1 MKSILAKCILNR
13 TFLYYLLLTFFTM
26 VAVFSQTGIN
36 TITANATFEVSG
48 NQDIS
53 FENGVLLP
61 HITGLE
67 LANKDALYTEEQ
79 DGVMIYVTQGIPYN
93 LATPKTIEVTR
104 KGKYVYHHA
113 PNQRWRPTVNSK
125 SAISTQKIFT
135 VINSE
140 STKLMTSDQESVK
153 WDANFEGANSHL
165 LRLSGSGSTAN
176 TEIILPPYRTLI
188 IQGLISIAIGSGTE
202 SQKKTPT
209 TLRSDFLLVNP
220 ASDVR
225 LHTTTPGYSRSSN
238 YTKTS
243 QGGPSPAIM
252 IVYTGSSGATIKT
265 NVTRE
270 SGIRTNIAGKVSTGT
285 IGSYLIIEEI

>member
-1 MKSILAKCILNR
+1 MKLLALKFILNR
-13 TFLYYLLLTFFTM
+13 TFLYYLLLTLFTM

-36 TITANATFEVSG
+36 TISPTATFEISR
-48 NQDIS
+48 NQGIS

-79 DGVMIYVTQGIPYN
+79 DGVLIYVTEGIPYN
-93 LATPKTIEVTR
+93 LVTPKTVEVTR
-104 KGKYVYHHA
+104 KGKYIYYHE
-113 PNQRWRPTVNSK
+113 PNQRWRATFNGKSTV
-125 SAISTQKIFT
+125 STQKIFT

-140 STKLMTSDQESVK
+140 STKLMSSNTESVK
-153 WDANFEGANSHL
+153 WDVDLEGTNSHL
-165 LRLSGSGSTAN
+165 VGISGSGSTAN
-176 TEIILPPYRTLI
+176 TEIVLPPYRTLI

-209 TLRSDFLLVNP
+209 TLRSDLLLIDP

-225 LHTTTPGYSRSSN
+225 LHTSTPGYSRSSN

-243 QGGPSPAIM
+243 QGGPSPAVM
-252 IVYTGSSGATIKT
+252 IVYTGSSGVRIKT

-270 SGIRTNIAGKVSTGT
+270 PGVRTNIAGKVSTGT